1 MDERDL
7 KRAIESIHPA
17 PGMEARIHRAVM
29 QGKPGTH
36 SRGRHQKPR
45 MFQGSVVAAACCV
58 IAAVVVIVTS
68 FHTGSFTAILGG
80 PQVQGELSPAEMC
93 IRDSVRCSRHPLCGS
108 GESRIQSQGSGIL
121 PAGLPASPAAHQ
133 TGGFWQ
139 HLPERHFP
147 RRRPEPVRHLTG
159 GYRRCGHFRKMLG
172 SPCHRHSLH
181 FPGRKPAH
189 DRGFL
194 PFPHPKRQTGFL

>member
-80 PQVQGELSPAEMC
+80 PQVQGELSPAA
-93 IRDSVRCSRHPLCGS
+93 PGYT
-108 GESRIQSQGSGIL
+108 QSQAEQDPYEIVVEWNRSTHIAVSEGVAFTATVKNGGGSVYPQVLAENGVFRQDTSQIPRMAGKRL
-121 PAGLPASPAAHQ
+121 PLSPPPMG
-133 TGGFWQ
+133 T
-139 HLPERHFP
+139 
-147 RRRPEPVRHLTG
+147 
-159 GYRRCGHFRKMLG
+159 
-172 SPCHRHSLH
+172 
-181 FPGRKPAH
+181 KPMEA
-189 DRGFL
+189 
-194 PFPHPKRQTGFL
+194 KNT

>member
-80 PQVQGELSPAEMC
+80 PQVQGELSPAA
-93 IRDSVRCSRHPLCGS
+93 PGYT
-108 GESRIQSQGSGIL
+108 QSQAEQDPYEIVVEWNRSTHIAVSEGVASQSGDSSITGTWYPQPDENTQDGWKAVAVVSATDGNKTYGSKKYL
-121 PAGLPASPAAHQ
+121 TATYHQ
-133 TGGFWQ
+133 EDQTLSIEVSDQ
-139 HLPERHFP
+139 
-147 RRRPEPVRHLTG
+147 PVR
-159 GYRRCGHFRKMLG
+159 
-172 SPCHRHSLH
+172 
-181 FPGRKPAH
+181 
-189 DRGFL
+189 
-194 PFPHPKRQTGFL
+194 